1 MDEVSKEEDQGKGY
15 RSFLNL
21 VIALMLYEY
30 FNSDDVFIKLG
41 ILMMDTPLLGFDEKE
56 EGIQGATLKNGLYQ
70 LT

>member
-15 RSFLNL
+15 RFLNS
-21 VIALMLYEY
+21 VSALMLYEY

-41 ILMMDTPLLGFDEKE
+41 ILMMDTPLLCFDENKD
-56 EGIQGATLKNGLYQ
+56 GIQGATLKNGLYQ

>member
-15 RSFLNL
+15 RSFLNS

-30 FNSDDVFIKLG
+30 FNSDDIFIKLG